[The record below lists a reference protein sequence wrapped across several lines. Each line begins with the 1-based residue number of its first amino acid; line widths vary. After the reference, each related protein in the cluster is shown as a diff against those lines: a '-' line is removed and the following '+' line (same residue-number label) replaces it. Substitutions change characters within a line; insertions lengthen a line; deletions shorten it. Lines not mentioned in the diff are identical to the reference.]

1 MLNVCLGIFFFS
13 FVVSPPAARISGTPS
28 GRSPLG
34 DPTARRRRATAAR
47 AYFQAESTVLSVGR
61 LSEMSLTTAID
72 HSRPSF
78 S

>member
-1 MLNVCLGIFFFS
+1 MVFRDFS
-13 FVVSPPAARISGTPS
+13 LITHGGCGFTNGTPS
-28 GRSPLG
+28 GRSPLEE
-34 DPTARRRRATAAR
+34 PTARRRRATAAR